1 MDLFTDIANSFYDP
15 QMLHAALA
23 HLPFCLAIA
32 GVPLLLWNIFR
43 RPKSLTLDYI
53 LLVLYLSATG
63 LAYWA
68 SQVGE
73 RAMAELPN
81 TLPTEVWDQI
91 NLHTNIAGRVW
102 TISGVTAVVLMLA
115 LFEQRDRIRNI
126 VRAGALL
133 MGVGM
138 MLWTLRA
145 GHEGGKLVYV
155 YGIGTPAL
163 EIQTHRGKAA
173 ASNSTA
179 TRPIVADAGASEAI
193 SLSAPLTFAA
203 DVQPVFTAHC
213 VSCHNASDAKS
224 GLDLSSL
231 GGLLE
236 GGKKAGPAL
245 VLDAPETSPLF
256 RYLDG
261 QLQPRMPKD
270 EPPLTAD
277 QIAVLGRWA
286 RDYAAKEI
294 GAAHAQASAA
304 GEPLQKS
311 NTTRTNARNAWTPD
325 RFKVL
330 KGLDSLSLTAD
341 LRTKIRYDHLA
352 TVYEA
357 PPAQS
362 ESVAPDLD
370 FALDT
375 QERIS
380 RYQRYRRLSLAEP
393 PPNVPASKPELK
405 NPIDSFIY
413 DTFQKNNIPAPK
425 LATDRDFMRR
435 AYLDL
440 LGVYPDFEDVK
451 HFVDDANEKK
461 YEQLVDLLLAR
472 STDYADNWVPQWADA
487 LASDHDMAFP
497 RERDGTR
504 SDFRNWLAESFKQN
518 RPLDEMVLELFKAD
532 AFAPTGRY
540 ILSQSRETSLLSAAD
555 VAQVFL
561 GEPMR
566 CASCHNHFQ
575 DRNLTLD
582 RTISFAS
589 YFSESDLELIRCGKL
604 SGRFLAPKLPFS
616 LPEYTEGAPRSL
628 KNRKEIAGLW
638 LIDPTNDRF
647 AQVMANRIWKRYFGV
662 GLYEPADE
670 WCSDVQASNPELLR
684 WLADDFRSGGF
695 DVKRTVRLILT
706 SRTYRHVFDSNN
718 PTAFDRT
725 APNVPRYFASPALR
739 RLTAEQYWDSA
750 RKVVGLRWQGTERTF
765 RMELPPALV
774 VAMGGP
780 IARREA
786 QTDRI
791 DNASTKQ
798 ALLMMNGETFN
809 DLIGDSPAISKIT
822 GNFKEQGDLGS
833 ALRAVYRLV
842 LSREPNDDEQKIAE
856 HYFSGVVQSAEP
868 REQSSL
874 KDAFVKDTCWSLL
887 TSPEFL
893 FVP

>member
-1 MDLFTDIANSFYDP
+1 MDLLTDIVNSFYDP

-23 HLPFCLAIA
+23 HLPFCLAIV
-32 GVPLLLWNIFR
+32 GVPLLLWNALR
-43 RPKSLTLDYI
+43 RPQSLALDYI
-53 LLVLYLSATG
+53 LLVLYLSASA

-68 SQVGE
+68 SHVGE
-73 RAMAELPN
+73 QAMAELPN
-81 TLPTEVWDQI
+81 TLPSEVWDQI
-91 NLHTNIAGRVW
+91 NLHTNMAGRVW
-102 TISGVTAVVLMLA
+102 TIAGVTAVVLMLS
-115 LFEQRDRIRNI
+115 LFKQRDRIRNI

-133 MGVGM
+133 MGIAM
-138 MLWTLRA
+138 MLWTFRA

-173 ASNSTA
+173 ASNATA
-179 TRPIVADAGASEAI
+179 ALPIVADAGTSQAP
-193 SLSAPLTFAA
+193 SLTAPLTFAT

-213 VSCHNASDAKS
+213 VSCHNSSDAKS
-224 GLDLSSL
+224 GLDLSTL
-231 GGLLE
+231 GGLLA

-245 VLDAPETSPLF
+245 LLDSPETSPFL

-294 GAAHAQASAA
+294 GEGSLQASAA
-304 GEPLQKS
+304 GGLPSES
-311 NTTRTNARNAWTPD
+311 NAARTNARNAWSPN
-325 RFKVL
+325 RFNIP
-330 KGLDSLSLTAD
+330 KGSEALSQTAD

-352 TVYEA
+352 TVNAA
-357 PPAQS
+357 PPTQP
-362 ESVAPDLD
+362 ESGAPSLD

-375 QERIS
+375 QERID
-380 RYQRYRRLSLAEP
+380 RYQRYRRLSLSEP
-393 PPNVPASKPELK
+393 PPNVPASSPNLE
-405 NPIDSFIY
+405 NPIDRFIY
-413 DTFQKNNIPAPK
+413 DAFQKNNIPAPK
-425 LATDRDFMRR
+425 LASDRDFIRR
-435 AYLDL
+435 VYLDL
-440 LGVYPDFEDVK
+440 VGVYPDFNEVK
-451 HFVDDANEKK
+451 RFVDDASEKK
-461 YEQLVDLLLAR
+461 YEQLIDSLLAR
-472 STDYADNWVPQWADA
+472 STDYAENWVPQWADA

-504 SDFRNWLAESFKQN
+504 SDFRNWIAESFRQN

-575 DRNLTLD
+575 DRSLTLD

-589 YFSESDLELIRCGKL
+589 YFSENDLELIRCGKP
-604 SGRFLAPKLPFS
+604 SGQFLAPKLPFA
-616 LPEYTEGAPRSL
+616 LPEYTEGSANSL
-628 KNRKEIAGLW
+628 KNRKEVAGLW
-638 LIDPTNDRF
+638 LVDPTNERF
-647 AQVMANRIWKRYFGV
+647 AQVMANRLWKRYFGV

-670 WCSDVQASNPELLR
+670 WCSDIAASNPELLR

-706 SRTYRHVFDSNN
+706 SRTYRHVFDSDQ

-725 APNVPRYFASPALR
+725 APDVPRYFASPALR
-739 RLTAEQYWDSA
+739 RLTAEQYWDTA
-750 RKVVGLRWQGTERTF
+750 RKVMGVSWQGAQRTF
-765 RMELPPALV
+765 RLDLPPPLV
-774 VAMGGP
+774 IAMGGP
-780 IARREA
+780 ISRREA

-791 DNASTKQ
+791 DNPSTKQ
-798 ALLMMNGETFN
+798 ALLMMNGDTFN
-809 DLIGDSPAISKIT
+809 DLIGDSPAISKIA
-822 GNFKEQGDLGS
+822 GNFKEHGELGS

-842 LSREPNDDEQKIAE
+842 LSREPNEDEQRIAE
-856 HYFSGVVQSAEP
+856 HYFSGSVESTDP
-868 REQSSL
+868 REQSSRREV
-874 KDAFVKDTCWSLL
+874 FVKDTCWSLL